1 MNYVIGVVTKLAAV
15 PGMNSGTQLEDAVK
29 VKSEA
34 RTSRVLV
41 VPARPIRRR
50 RFSEGGDQGR
60 TFHWL
65 I

>member
-1 MNYVIGVVTKLAAV
+1 MNYVIGVVTELAAV
-15 PGMNSGTQLEDAVK
+15 PGMNSGTQLEDA

-50 RFSEGGDQGR
+50 RFSEGGDQRR